1 MRPMTKASNSVKNVA
16 LAATLATS
24 VASGAV
30 ADESVE
36 AQNIAVSNNYFTAVQ
51 TGDLATLGALVAPDV
66 VWHQPGQNQF
76 SGTQNG
82 AEAVFG
88 VIGGMMQISGGTFKI
103 DEVSSIMANGDQVAA
118 ILKFSAQRE
127 GAEMSMS
134 GVDVMT
140 ISKGQ
145 IKEVWLYSGDQAA
158 ENAFWGN

>member
-1 MRPMTKASNSVKNVA
+1 MTKASNSVKNVA

-36 AQNIAVSNNYFTAVQ
+36 AQNIAVANSYFTAFQ

-66 VWHQPGQNQF
+66 VWHQPGQIQF

-88 VIGGMMQISGGTFKI
+88 VIGGIMQISGGTFKI
-103 DEVSSIMANGDQVAA
+103 DEVSSIMANGDQAAA

-140 ISKGQ
+140 ISKVQ

-158 ENAFWGN
+158 EDAFWGN

>member
-36 AQNIAVSNNYFTAVQ
+36 AQNNAVANSYFTAVQ

-76 SGTQNG
+76 S
-82 AEAVFG
+82 
-88 VIGGMMQISGGTFKI
+88 
-103 DEVSSIMANGDQVAA
+103 
-118 ILKFSAQRE
+118 
-127 GAEMSMS
+127 
-134 GVDVMT
+134 
-140 ISKGQ
+140 
-145 IKEVWLYSGDQAA
+145 
-158 ENAFWGN
+158 